1 MGFYPEAGEAVHGI
15 DSKSFYGAAQASRRP
30 ASSSCCP
37 ALCPPLPCLPM
48 VEARLQA
55 DRSRSTNLDESYRY
69 ALRLTRST
77 ARNFAY
83 SFWFLTPERRRSIAA
98 VYAYSRRLDDCV
110 DSAVEG
116 SSDKETARR
125 GLERLRRLL
134 AGDQ

>member
-1 MGFYPEAGEAVHGI
+1 
-15 DSKSFYGAAQASRRP
+15 
-30 ASSSCCP
+30 
-37 ALCPPLPCLPM
+37 M

-110 DSAVEG
+110 DSAEEG
-116 SSDKETARR
+116 TRDKAAAWQA
-125 GLERLRRLL
+125 LERHRALLTGGEDDPLAPALRDTIRRFSIPLEPFHDL
-134 AGDQ
+134 IAGMEMDLEHRGAHLHRDLRQ